1 MFFLLHNFLNGINI
15 IIIIKSNKFTKKK
28 KVRPINEITEDDIN
42 FFLSS
47 IKNVSG
53 YPKVRN
59 LQKLLQPTL
68 NLVKINAILKYLER
82 SRRLEIDLDGN
93 IIWIGQEKIETNRA
107 HLAEVANISKDFV
120 DYFST
125 KNRATEENDS

>member
-1 MFFLLHNFLNGINI
+1 M
-15 IIIIKSNKFTKKK
+15 
-28 KVRPINEITEDDIN
+28 RPINEITEDDIN
-42 FFLSS
+42 FFLNS
-47 IKNVSG
+47 IKKVSG

-82 SRRLEIDLDGN
+82 SRRLERMNLDGN
-93 IIWIGQEKIETNRA
+93 IIWISQDKVETNRA
-107 HLAEVANISKDFV
+107 RLAEVTNISKDFV

>member
-1 MFFLLHNFLNGINI
+1 
-15 IIIIKSNKFTKKK
+15 
-28 KVRPINEITEDDIN
+28 
-42 FFLSS
+42 
-47 IKNVSG
+47 
-53 YPKVRN
+53 
-59 LQKLLQPTL
+59 
-68 NLVKINAILKYLER
+68 VKINTILRYLER

-107 HLAEVANISKDFV
+107 HLAEVANIAKDFV

>member
-1 MFFLLHNFLNGINI
+1 M
-15 IIIIKSNKFTKKK
+15 K
-28 KVRPINEITEDDIN
+28 
-42 FFLSS
+42 
-47 IKNVSG
+47 VSG

-68 NLVKINAILKYLER
+68 NLVKINAILRYLER

-93 IIWIGQEKIETNRA
+93 IIWISQDKVETNRA
-107 HLAEVANISKDFV
+107 RLAEVANISKDFV